1 MVGSFNCSVQF
12 THQNQ
17 FNDPKTGHK
26 LNFSHQ
32 FVPKTNTEST
42 INLHPSD

>member
-1 MVGSFNCSVQF
+1 MVVSIVPYSF
-12 THQNQ
+12 THQNR